1 MAALR
6 GSSKHRPGF
15 HAIVLGLG
23 FIAGGAMQQAARI
36 LFPPGA
42 AKEFLTAGVTAS
54 IGPLPIDLV
63 LIRFALGPVA
73 VDVSILSLV
82 GVLVAYLIARSL
94 F

>member
-1 MAALR
+1 MAPR

-15 HAIVLGLG
+15 HALVLGIG
-23 FIAGGAMQQAARI
+23 FIVGAVLQQAARL

-42 AKEFLTAGVTAS
+42 AKQFLTAGITPS
-54 IGPLPIDLV
+54 FGPLPIDLG
-63 LIRFALGPVA
+63 LIQFSFGFAI
-73 VDVSILSLV
+73 DVSLLSLV

>member
-1 MAALR
+1 MALQR

-15 HAIVLGLG
+15 HALVLTIG
-23 FIAGGAMQQAARI
+23 FIVGSVIQQAARI

-42 AKEFLTAGVTAS
+42 AKQFLTAGVTPS
-54 IGPLPIDLV
+54 FGPAPVDLG
-63 LIRFALGPVA
+63 LIKFSFGIAL
-73 VDVSILSLV
+73 DVSLLSLL

>member
-1 MAALR
+1 MAPR

-15 HAIVLGLG
+15 HALVLTIG
-23 FIAGGAMQQAARI
+23 FVVGAVLQQAARI

-42 AKEFLTAGVTAS
+42 AKAFLTAGITPS
-54 IGPLPIDLV
+54 
-63 LIRFALGPVA
+63 LGPVSIDLGLIKFSFA
-73 VDVSILSLV
+73 FVIDVSLLSLV

>member
-1 MAALR
+1 MAPR

-15 HAIVLGLG
+15 HALILGIG
-23 FIAGGAMQQAARI
+23 FIVGAVFQQAARI

-42 AKEFLTAGVTAS
+42 AKQFLTAGITPS
-54 IGPLPIDLV
+54 FGPLPIDLG
-63 LIRFALGPVA
+63 LIKFSFGFAI
-73 VDVSILSLV
+73 DVSLLSLV

>member
-1 MAALR
+1 MAPR

-15 HAIVLGLG
+15 HALVLGIG
-23 FIAGGAMQQAARI
+23 FIVGAVLQQAARL

-42 AKEFLTAGVTAS
+42 AKQFLTAGITPS
-54 IGPLPIDLV
+54 FGPLPIDLG
-63 LIRFALGPVA
+63 LIKFSFGFAI
-73 VDVSILSLV
+73 DVSLLSLV